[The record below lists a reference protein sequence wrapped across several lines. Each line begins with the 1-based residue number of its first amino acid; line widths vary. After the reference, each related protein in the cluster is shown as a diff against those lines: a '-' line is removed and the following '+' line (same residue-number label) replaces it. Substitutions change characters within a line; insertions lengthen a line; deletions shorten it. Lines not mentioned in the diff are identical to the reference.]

1 MSLNTGQVSPDGL
14 GKLII
19 FFEIHMFTFQDFKK
33 IQVGLLKYYVSDTSE
48 KHFIFEIIAIVQVLQ
63 QILLKFAS
71 NAINCSGIA

>member
-1 MSLNTGQVSPDGL
+1 
-14 GKLII
+14 
-19 FFEIHMFTFQDFKK
+19 MFTFQDFKK